1 MSVQVGQVVVSRAG
15 RDKGRGFLVAGLLEG
30 GYVHIVD
37 GSLRKLAR
45 PKKKKLRHL
54 KVEAFVAEELADRLT
69 SGSAVLDADIRR
81 TLANLGYGQE
91 QQEEG

>member
-1 MSVQVGQVVVSRAG
+1 MSVRVGQVVVSRAG
-15 RDKGRGFLVAGLLEG
+15 RDKGRGFLVAGELPG

-37 GSLRKLAR
+37 GSLRKLAH

-54 KVEAFVAEELADRLT
+54 KVEAYVAEALAEKMA
-69 SGSAVLDADIRR
+69 SGTEALDAEIRR